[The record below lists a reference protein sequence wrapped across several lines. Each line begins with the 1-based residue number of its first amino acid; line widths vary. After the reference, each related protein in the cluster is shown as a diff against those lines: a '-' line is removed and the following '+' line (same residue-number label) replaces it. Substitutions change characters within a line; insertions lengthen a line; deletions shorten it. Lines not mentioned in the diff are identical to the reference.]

1 MHPLDFMSCSSMI
14 RNLCLNAKHQEVLC
28 LFVQK
33 FQCSS
38 GFKPDNHVFAAVFK
52 SCAALSAVNM
62 GKALQGYVVKQGEL
76 ACQSVYKGLLNLY
89 AKCGVFDDCWK
100 LFEQLDHRDVV
111 TWNIILS
118 GYCGSQVHDTEAM
131 RLFVKMHLEGEV
143 KPSAITIAT
152 ILPVCARVGQAG
164 VGKSIHSHIMKSG
177 LERDTLVGNALISM
191 YAKSGQLQYD
201 AYAAFNS
208 IIHKDVVSWNAIIS
222 ALAEKNLFDVLRL
235 FNLMLEEPIEPN
247 YVTIASIL
255 PVCAS
260 FAKNV
265 SYRFGREIHGYVQR
279 RTNLMED
286 ISVCNALMNLYL
298 RVGQME
304 EAEILFRHMKQRDL
318 VSWNTIISGYSLNDE
333 WLEAVDLFCKFLS
346 LGIEPDSVTLI
357 SALPSCAYSQNL
369 RVGKMIHGYILRD
382 PILREDSAVGN
393 ALVSFYAK
401 CHDVKSA
408 FESFSL
414 ISRKDLISWNSMLN
428 AFAEP
433 GHGTRFVHLL
443 DWMLQERF
451 KPDSFTI
458 LSIISFCVTV
468 SGVWKVKETHC
479 YSVRACLFEGD
490 CSPTIVNALLDAY
503 SKCGNIDYALKIYES
518 SSGKRNL
525 VTCNSMISCYVNCK
539 SPNDALTIFS
549 GMTET
554 DLTTWNLMVRVYA
567 ENNCPGHA
575 LSLFRRLQ
583 TEGMKPDTGT
593 IMSLLPV
600 CNEMASFHLL
610 KECHGY
616 SIRSCF
622 EDGYLE
628 GALLDAYAKCGV
640 LGCAY
645 KLFQSSS
652 QKDLVM
658 FTSMISGYAMHGKGE
673 EALKVFNNMLESGV
687 KPDHVVMTAILSA
700 CSHTG
705 LVNQGLNIFH
715 SMEEVHHMQP
725 TMEHYACVVDLLS
738 RGGRVNDAYS
748 FAIGMP
754 VEPDANIWGTLLGA
768 CKTHHEVELGVLVAE
783 HVFESK
789 SDDIGNYVVM
799 SNLYAADSK
808 WDGVLEVR
816 KLMREKDLK
825 KPPGCSWIEV
835 EGKKNF
841 FLAGDSLH
849 PQRNIIYNLLNTLH
863 QQIKRTVDIT

>member
-1 MHPLDFMSCSSMI
+1 MI
-14 RNLCLNAKHQEVLC
+14 GNLCLNAKHQEVLS

-38 GFKPDNHVFAAVFK
+38 GFKPESHVFAAVFK
-52 SCAALSAVNM
+52 SCAALFAINV
-62 GKALQGYVVKQGEL
+62 GKALHSYVVKQGEL

-89 AKCGVFDDCWK
+89 AKCGAFDDCWK

-118 GYCGSQVHDTEAM
+118 GYSGSQIHDTKAM
-131 RLFVKMHLEGEV
+131 RLFVKMHAEGEL

-152 ILPVCARVGQAG
+152 ILPVFARVGQVV
-164 VGKSIHSHIMKSG
+164 VGKSIHSHIIKSG

-191 YAKSGQLQYD
+191 YAKSGQPQYD

-208 IIHKDVVSWNAIIS
+208 IIRKDVVSWNAIIS
-222 ALAEKNLFDVLRL
+222 ALAEKNLMLDALRL
-235 FNLMLEEPIEPN
+235 FSLMLEEPIEPN

-260 FAKNV
+260 FAKYV

-279 RTNLMED
+279 RTKLMED
-286 ISVCNALMNLYL
+286 FSVCNALMSLYL

-304 EAEILFRHMKQRDL
+304 EAEIFFWHMKQRDL

-333 WLEAVDLFCKFLS
+333 WLEAVDHFYKLLC

-357 SALPSCAYSQNL
+357 SVLPSCAYSQNL
-369 RVGKMIHGYILRD
+369 PMGKMIHGYILRH

-393 ALVSFYAK
+393 ALVSFYTK
-401 CHDVKSA
+401 CRDGKSA
-408 FESFSL
+408 FQSFSL
-414 ISRKDLISWNSMLN
+414 ISNKDLISWNSMLN
-428 AFAEP
+428 AFAEF
-433 GHGTRFVHLL
+433 GNYTQFLHLL

-451 KPDSFTI
+451 KPDHITV
-458 LSIISFCVTV
+458 LSIISSCVTV
-468 SGVWKVKETHC
+468 LGGQKVKETHC
-479 YSVRACLFEGD
+479 YSVRACFFEGD
-490 CSPTIVNALLDAY
+490 SGPTIVNALLDAY
-503 SKCGNIDYALKIYES
+503 SKCGNIDYALKIFES

-525 VTCNSMISCYVNCK
+525 VTCNSMISCYVNSK
-539 SPNDALTIFS
+539 SPSDALAIFA
-549 GMTET
+549 GMSET

-567 ENNCPGHA
+567 ENNSPRDA

-583 TEGMKPDTGT
+583 TEGLKPDAVT
-593 IMSLLPV
+593 IMSLLPL

-616 SIRSCF
+616 SIRLCF
-622 EDGYLE
+622 EDVYLE

-640 LGCAY
+640 VGCAY

-658 FTSMISGYAMHGKGE
+658 FTSMISGYAMHGMGE
-673 EALKVFNNMLESGV
+673 EALKVFNNMLELGV

-705 LVNQGLNIFH
+705 LINQGLVIFH
-715 SMEEVHHMQP
+715 SMEEDHQIKP

-738 RGGRVNDAYS
+738 RGGRINDAYS
-748 FAIGMP
+748 FVIRMP
-754 VEPDANIWGTLLGA
+754 IEPDANIWGTLLGA
-768 CKTHHEVELGVLVAE
+768 CKTHHEVELGLVVAE
-783 HVFESK
+783 HLFETK

-799 SNLYAADSK
+799 SNLFAADAK

-816 KLMREKDLK
+816 RLMRERELK

-849 PQRNIIYNLLNTLH
+849 PQRNIIYNLLNSLH